1 MSGSR
6 GVQRSVASARGEE
19 FRETAP
25 GVRGVTGNLPS
36 PLLGSCKIRDL
47 KGEQGGSSDLLSE
60 LMVRWSLLMSFF
72 VAAPNQTVMEEQRMD
87 SMTAV

>member
-1 MSGSR
+1 MGSLVIFPARFLVLARYKNCREGR
-6 GVQRSVASARGEE
+6 GIPIIFS
-19 FRETAP
+19 T
-25 GVRGVTGNLPS
+25 
-36 PLLGSCKIRDL
+36 D
-47 KGEQGGSSDLLSE
+47 